1 MHLETPVAVVAV
13 EGAAA
18 VVEMVYGAMV
28 DDDGGAN
35 GGASS
40 GAIHVGPYGD
50 DPSA

>member
-1 MHLETPVAVVAV
+1 MHLETPVAAVAV

-28 DDDGGAN
+28 DDDGGA
-35 GGASS
+35 SS